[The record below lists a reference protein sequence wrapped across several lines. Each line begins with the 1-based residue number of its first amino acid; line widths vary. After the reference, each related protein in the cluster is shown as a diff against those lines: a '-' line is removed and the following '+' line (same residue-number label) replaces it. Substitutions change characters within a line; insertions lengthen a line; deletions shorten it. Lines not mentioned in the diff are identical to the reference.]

1 MYIHKQTEFGGDQ
14 IHGYVDIGSGEIENV
29 IATQALVLMVVA
41 INESWKIPIAYFLI
55 NSMTGT
61 ERANLIR
68 ESLVRLHAIGVRVIS
83 LTCDGPSQN
92 FAMIREL
99 GAKLDIFDMRSFFL
113 HPEDHTQKIYVILDP
128 CHMLKLLRNV
138 FSTVGVLVREDGQ
151 QIMWKYIEELHK
163 LQEKEGLR
171 LGNKLKMAHI
181 QWRNQKM
188 KVNLAA
194 QLFSSSVADALEY
207 SEKELKYPQFTGSAA
222 TVQFLRTID
231 AAFDVLNSRNPLGRG
246 HKAPIKPATKHR
258 AIGILLEAESLLRGL
273 KMKGKDNKL
282 VPLHAT
288 QKKTPICGFI
298 ACGRSVIG
306 IYEDLVEQP
315 AAPCRY
321 LLTYKLSQDHLELF
335 FSAIRARGG
344 YNNNPNVRQ
353 FRGAY
358 KRLLVRH
365 QVKKGTGNC
374 LLRDNTTILDSTL
387 ANINMARR
395 LGIEPVEEIVT
406 EDDTLANLPDV
417 NHLSE
422 YKEAAISYIAGF
434 IVKKIEQKV
443 TCMPCSHALTSADS
457 VHPFVTLKNRGGLQK
472 PSPGIASV
480 CQVTERCFQ
489 RLLNA
494 NEGKAPQG
502 RGTTAAIVHQVLSEC
517 SEKNLFPQLHN
528 HMFDMTT
535 GTVQNHPT
543 FTKDVIL
550 LPHPEWDAVYKHK
563 TKRRLHQKGFILNA
577 FEMKKIWDCRT
588 VIAELREAFKDNI
601 PEGVSIELLMPC
613 GNKLVSPKLREGQ
626 ELNGFLI
633 HKVFKSKAVYIR
645 PSSMLQNTLDSSDS
659 EDGMMADTQSTSSEQ
674 HISTQATPDCV
685 TRARGNQIAS
695 TPLVSSYPFTRSGR
709 ANRAGAEQQSSSGRI
724 TTETQASAVE
734 QESSGSMAR
743 ETQRSAVEQESS
755 GSMARETQ
763 RSAVEQE
770 SSGSMARETQRS
782 AVEQESSG
790 SMARETQ
797 RSAVEQESS
806 GSMARETQRSAVEQE
821 SSGSMARETQRS
833 AVEQESSGSMA
844 RETQRS
850 AVDDYT
856 TYLSIMPSISD
867 HSSDDEELNQAIMA
881 SLQSHM

>member
-1 MYIHKQTEFGGDQ
+1 MSNNDEVSDTPSSTVNSNEEVADVDHGSGENSLAADQSNIIMIQDTPEEAVVQHLEHNDIPTVNACEDVGLGSSSQQTKQIGKQADSASVHSYTITTQLASGSLSDHCYIISESPKTLKRKHSQVEVKLCAARKKLRLKAQQTRRLKARVSSLAGVIKVLQKKLLISTDCASLLDGLDEVPREVFERIQKKKKSVFSENMKQFATTLHFYSPKAYDYVREKFHLSLPHPQTIRKWYSSISADPGFTVAAFTALKSHVAERKEAGKDTVCSLMMDEMYIHKQTEFGGDQ

-55 NSMTGT
+55 NSMTGS

-258 AIGILLEAESLLRGL
+258 AIGILEEAESLLRGL
-273 KMKGKDNKL
+273 KVKGKDNKL

-288 QKKTPICGFI
+288 QKKTPTCGFI

-374 LLRDNTTILDSTL
+374 LLRDNTTILDSTP
-387 ANINMARR
+387 ANINIARR

-472 PSPGIASV
+472 PSPGITSV

-528 HMFDMTT
+528 HMFDMC
-535 GTVQNHPT
+535 VEANHVHVLVKMASALYCKVRLNHIARRQT
-543 FTKDVIL
+543 DKIKEGKVVRRKLTK
-550 LPHPEWDAVYKHK
+550 
-563 TKRRLHQKGFILNA
+563 
-577 FEMKKIWDCRT
+577 
-588 VIAELREAFKDNI
+588 
-601 PEGVSIELLMPC
+601 
-613 GNKLVSPKLREGQ
+613 
-626 ELNGFLI
+626 LI
-633 HKVFKSKAVYIR
+633 HFYG
-645 PSSMLQNTLDSSDS
+645 D
-659 EDGMMADTQSTSSEQ
+659 
-674 HISTQATPDCV
+674 
-685 TRARGNQIAS
+685 
-695 TPLVSSYPFTRSGR
+695 
-709 ANRAGAEQQSSSGRI
+709 
-724 TTETQASAVE
+724 
-734 QESSGSMAR
+734 
-743 ETQRSAVEQESS
+743 
-755 GSMARETQ
+755 
-763 RSAVEQE
+763 
-770 SSGSMARETQRS
+770 
-782 AVEQESSG
+782 
-790 SMARETQ
+790 
-797 RSAVEQESS
+797 
-806 GSMARETQRSAVEQE
+806 
-821 SSGSMARETQRS
+821 
-833 AVEQESSGSMA
+833 
-844 RETQRS
+844 
-850 AVDDYT
+850 
-856 TYLSIMPSISD
+856 
-867 HSSDDEELNQAIMA
+867 
-881 SLQSHM
+881 